1 MKEDHALLP
10 DLCLVLILK
19 SSHTSLTHRKVQS
32 QAPGLRPVNQTAV
45 MTKSSIR
52 IKITLSS
59 VKGHFLFLLSDLVI
73 TAVWFTGRSPGACD
87 WSFR

>member
-1 MKEDHALLP
+1 
-10 DLCLVLILK
+10 
-19 SSHTSLTHRKVQS
+19 
-32 QAPGLRPVNQTAV
+32 

-73 TAVWFTGRSPGACD
+73 TAASKRKLIGGGASQSRDEYIVIESHDNKECTHTIARPRLEGLKVKQSIQFTAGA
-87 WSFR
+87 